1 MNIELHHQPGSAAA
15 KVRLAAGE
23 TCVSEGGAMIAMSP
37 HMSIVTTT
45 HKKSKGNLLKS
56 LKRMLAGESF
66 FLNHF
71 TPKDKDGE
79 LYLSSSLPGDMLVQ
93 TIAEGENLI
102 VQGGSFVAGEESV
115 EVDLGWEGFKSFL
128 SGESIFWL
136 HLKGPGQV
144 ILNSFGAIYPV
155 EVDGETIVDTG
166 HIVAFNETLS
176 FEITKAGSSWWSS
189 FLGGEGFVCKFKGK
203 GTVWCQSH
211 HPQRFGK
218 LLGPKLRAR

>member
-1 MNIELHHQPGSAAA
+1 MKIELLHQPGSATA
-15 KVRLAAGE
+15 KVHLAAGE
-23 TCVSEGGAMIAMSP
+23 TCVSEGGAMIAMSSN
-37 HMSIVTTT
+37 MGIVTTT
-45 HKKSKGNLLKS
+45 HKKSKGSILKS

-71 TPKDKDGE
+71 TPEASAGE
-79 LYLSSSLPGDMLVQ
+79 LYLSSSLPGDMMVQ
-93 TIAEGENLI
+93 TLQAGESLI
-102 VQGGSFVAGEESV
+102 VQGGSFVASEDQV
-115 EVDLGWEGFKSFL
+115 EVDLGWEGFKSFF

-136 HLKGPGQV
+136 NLKGPGQV
-144 ILNSFGAIYPV
+144 LLNSFGAIYPV

-176 FEITKAGSSWWSS
+176 FEITKAGSSWLSS

-211 HPQRFGK
+211 HPQSFGK
-218 LLGPKLRAR
+218 LLGPLLKAR